1 MLDIVHDF
9 LQFLTKNECFMLD
22 AQGKNRIE
30 LPVGNKFRYLTVTDA
45 LKGPFLVSLD
55 TGESLRTLATF
66 NCEIVTLNP
75 EFVLQLNRLRT
86 LNLRNNRMEQLPD
99 EVGGLMHLRYLDLSG
114 NKWKKLPDSLCNL
127 INMETLRLE
136 EREVLEELPEG
147 MGKLTNLRHLHVKKS
162 DALKLPK
169 SIAKLTSLQTLDQV
183 NIFGD
188 GFHLS
193 DLRNMDQLQGKL
205 LINWK
210 GPVFDGAKKANL
222 VNKKHL
228 VSLTLRLWGGESD
241 EMLNALQPNP
251 NLESLQIQRYSGNT
265 LCPNW
270 MSMSLNNLRY
280 LALKVKK
287 LGFEYSQLDS
297 FSSSSSSLEL
307 TLFPYLKTLVLKGL
321 LECEEREGIPAGFEC
336 MY

>member
-1 MLDIVHDF
+1 
-9 LQFLTKNECFMLD
+9 
-22 AQGKNRIE
+22 
-30 LPVGNKFRYLTVTDA
+30 
-45 LKGPFLVSLD
+45 
-55 TGESLRTLATF
+55 
-66 NCEIVTLNP
+66 
-75 EFVLQLNRLRT
+75 
-86 LNLRNNRMEQLPD
+86 MEQLPD

-127 INMETLRLE
+127 INMETWRLE
-136 EREVLEELPEG
+136 ECEVLEELPEG
-147 MGKLTNLRHLHVKKS
+147 MGKLTNLRHLRVKKS

-210 GPVFDGAKKANL
+210 GPVFDGANKANL

-228 VSLTLRLWGGESD
+228 VSLILSLWCGESD
-241 EMLNALQPNP
+241 EMLTALQRNP

-280 LALKVKK
+280 LALVKFRRCEFVPLLVLGK
-287 LGFEYSQLDS
+287 LVSLEVLQIVHMWKEKNLGFEYGCVYGSHTKLQKQRRQGVAQDLS
-297 FSSSSSSLEL
+297 H
-307 TLFPYLKTLVLKGL
+307 PKHQN
-321 LECEEREGIPAGFEC
+321 
-336 MY
+336 